1 MNDRTNLLQIDDDR
15 LWDTMMASARIGPGR
30 DQGLRRLALD
40 ASDKEMRDL
49 FVAWCRDTGAEVT
62 VDRMGNIFARRAGSE
77 NDAAPVLV
85 GSHLDTQYTGGRF
98 DGILVR

>member
-1 MNDRTNLLQIDDDR
+1 MNDRANLLTIDDNR

-49 FVAWCRDTGAEVT
+49 FVAWCRDAGTEVT
-62 VDRMGNIFARRAGSE
+62 VDRMGNIFARKRRHRDRGPPALRRLVEQALGMPIGE
-77 NDAAPVLV
+77 IEGAPP
-85 GSHLDTQYTGGRF
+85 
-98 DGILVR
+98 

>member
-49 FVAWCRDTGAEVT
+49 FVAWCRRRGRVR
-62 VDRMGNIFARRAGSE
+62 DRRQDGQHLRPSRR
-77 NDAAPVLV
+77 P
-85 GSHLDTQYTGGRF
+85 
-98 DGILVR
+98 